1 MRKVVFLVVALFF
14 VVSCATG
21 KNAPRIA
28 KDDVKAK
35 LGSAD
40 VVLIDVRSDADWDKS
55 TEKIVG
61 AKKVDYK
68 NIDSWIGTL
77 PKDKDII
84 LYCA

>member
-1 MRKVVFLVVALFF
+1 MRKVVLLMLAVFIIA
-14 VVSCATG
+14 SCATG
-21 KNAPRIA
+21 KGAPRIA

-35 LGSAD
+35 IGAAD
-40 VVLIDVRSDADWDKS
+40 VVLLDVRSDADWDKS
-55 TEKIVG
+55 TEKIAG
-61 AKKVDYK
+61 AKRVDPK